1 MLSFSPSLNV
11 SSRGAACI
19 GTSGAGVISSGIP
32 PIISI
37 DNPGGMGTAPKSPGG
52 GNGAGIG
59 GAGVAGNGFA
69 WNWAGGAGGGGVAG
83 VGSAEGGFITGGMV
97 DFGGDVGLGVEGLF
111 ATGGSVGSTGGDGS
125 GSG

>member
-32 PIISI
+32 PTISI

-52 GNGAGIG
+52 GNGAGI
-59 GAGVAGNGFA
+59 
-69 WNWAGGAGGGGVAG
+69 GGAGGGGVAG

-97 DFGGDVGLGVEGLF
+97 DFGGDVGLGVDGLF

-125 GSG
+125 GIGA

>member
-37 DNPGGMGTAPKSPGG
+37 DNPGGRGTAPKSPGG
-52 GNGAGIG
+52 GNGVGRG
-59 GAGVAGNGFA
+59 GAGVAGEVVG

-83 VGSAEGGFITGGMV
+83 VGSAEGGFIRGGMA
-97 DFGGDVGLGVEGLF
+97 DFGGDVGLGVDGVV
-111 ATGGSVGSTGGDGS
+111 ATGG
-125 GSG
+125 